1 MAPAQLL
8 RNQWLLLFSLLAIV
22 SLGTTV
28 FDIGSGRFAPSAN
41 NAPISPLSKIRSNDL
56 ATESSPISAS
66 PAPSLNFPV
75 LKPKTSGKW
84 IVDAS
89 GSAKADSREL
99 SAVIANAS
107 DGDTIMLQPGEYKG
121 EITISKSVHVIGVT
135 DQNGASGALPVI
147 HGSLAD
153 SLTITGSH
161 VVLENL
167 VISQDTPGNL
177 QGVLVDQ
184 EASLE
189 MVKCTVQARSKFGVD
204 VLKQGQIAAHDST
217 FETYRTG
224 SGVTIEDN
232 GRGTLESCTVT
243 NNAWGAVCSGS
254 AKLEL
259 TGCTFRQN
267 GTPDGAGCTVEAYGG
282 RAQAEASRCQFQENV
297 ATAWADESG
306 TLNIKDS
313 TFEGNGLTGDAK
325 FAGRGLVCSVN
336 SGTATISNCAFDRN
350 KQGVVATNGGKMQIV
365 GCKFDANGL
374 ITQNQSLYNFTF
386 NVYVFGS
393 SAAMTI
399 SDTPFTNVVN
409 GAMYSVAGGQL
420 NLENCAIQGGVNGLQ
435 VGFENE
441 PASATLRR
449 VEFSGQSSFQMYV
462 CGGSRVTLEKCRM
475 LQGRSGVDGLLVRAG
490 SKVEV
495 VGCEFLEAGSSG
507 LEADDPN
514 TEITVRD
521 SRFAGNQGSGLLVCN
536 QATLAGSDCL
546 VEGNQYGV
554 QAGVPNA
561 RNSAGTITLERST
574 VRSNRY
580 WGVGAL
586 ARSTI
591 VLRDVSFVNQQQNT
605 YRESGASIRI
615 ERF

>member
-1 MAPAQLL
+1 MPPAQLL
-8 RNQWLLLFSLLAIV
+8 RNQWFLLFSLLAMV

-28 FDIGSGRFAPSAN
+28 FDIGSGRFAPRPN
-41 NAPISPLSKIRSNDL
+41 HGPISSPSKTWNNDL
-56 ATESSPISAS
+56 ATESTPTSAS
-66 PAPSLNFPV
+66 PAPNLNIPV

-89 GSAKADSREL
+89 GSAEADSREL

-107 DGDTIMLQPGEYKG
+107 DGDTIMLRPGEYKG
-121 EITISKSVHVIGVT
+121 EVTISKSVHVIGVT
-135 DQNGASGALPVI
+135 DQNGAGGALPVI
-147 HGSLAD
+147 HGRLTD
-153 SLTITGSH
+153 SLTVTGSH

-167 VISQDTPGNL
+167 VVSQDTPGNL
-177 QGVLVDQ
+177 RGVFVDQ

-189 MVKCTVQARSKFGVD
+189 MVKCTVQARSKFGLD
-204 VLKQGQIAAHDST
+204 VLKQGKIVVHDST
-217 FETYRTG
+217 FETYGAG
-224 SGVTIEDN
+224 SGVTIEEN
-232 GRGTLESCTVT
+232 GRGTLERCAVA

-259 TGCTFRQN
+259 KGCIFRQN
-267 GTPDGAGCTVEAYGG
+267 GTADGAGCTVEAYGG
-282 RAQAEASRCQFQENV
+282 HAQVQASGCQFQENA
-297 ATAWADESG
+297 ATAWANESG
-306 TLNIKDS
+306 TLNITDS

-325 FAGRGLVCSVN
+325 FAGRGLVCAVN

-374 ITQNQSLYNFTF
+374 ITQNQSLLNFTS
-386 NVYVFGS
+386 NVYVFGP
-393 SAAMTI
+393 SAAMNI
-399 SDTPFTNVVN
+399 SNTPFTNVVN
-409 GAMYSVAGGQL
+409 GALYSVEGGQL
-420 NLENCAIQGGVNGLQ
+420 NLENCAIQGGVSGLQ

-441 PASATLRR
+441 PASASLQR
-449 VEFSGQSSFQMYV
+449 VEFSGQSSSQVYV

-495 VGCEFLEAGSSG
+495 AGCEFLEAGSSG
-507 LEADDPN
+507 LEAADPN

-521 SRFAGNQGSGLLVCN
+521 SRFAGNQGSGLLVSN

-554 QAGVPNA
+554 QAGLPNA
-561 RNSAGTITLERST
+561 RNSAGTITLERCT

-591 VLRDVSFVNQQQNT
+591 VLRGVSFANQQQNT
-605 YRESGASIRI
+605 YRESGAGIRI